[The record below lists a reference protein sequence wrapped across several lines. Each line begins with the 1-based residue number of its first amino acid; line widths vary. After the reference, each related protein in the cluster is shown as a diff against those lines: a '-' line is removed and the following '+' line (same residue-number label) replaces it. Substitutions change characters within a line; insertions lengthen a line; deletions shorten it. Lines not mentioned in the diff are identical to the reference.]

1 MVGLDTVK
9 TGKRIFINADD
20 PEEVRIGITTEGVLE
35 EVYIERTSATTHLG
49 NIYKGVVT
57 NVEPSIG
64 AAFVDFGGE
73 RNGFLHASD
82 ILPLYRQNN
91 TDVPQER
98 ISKREKRNI
107 QEYVMKGQEVLVQIT
122 KDGIG
127 KKGPTL
133 TTYLS
138 IPGRYLVLMPSLSR
152 SGVSKKIENRQE
164 RQRLKKVLEE
174 IDPPLGMGYIIRTAG
189 IGRDKQE
196 LEKDLLYLLKLWNTI
211 AKRVRSDRSPSL
223 VYQESDLVVRTIR
236 DTFTPDVD
244 EVIIDNEGVYRKA
257 VDFLKAVMV
266 EQQGRITLYDGD
278 RPLFYAV
285 GLEEQID
292 RIYSRKVNMKSGGS
306 LVIDQTEALVA
317 IDVNSGKNREEDD
330 LEETAF
336 RTNME
341 AVTEIARQLRL
352 RDLGGVIIND
362 LIDMQS
368 EAHKRAVETCLREAL
383 GDHKERMKLAKIS
396 PFGMLEMTRQRV
408 RPSLHRSNALPCP
421 HCKGSGFVRTVDSVG
436 LKILREVTEVLF
448 RNKARRVRVRAN
460 VRVADFLRR
469 NKGDKVKHL
478 EEHYEKPVLIV
489 GDHEL
494 GTEDYEVQRLK

>member
-1 MVGLDTVK
+1 MA
-9 TGKRIFINADD
+9 KRIFINASD
-20 PEEVRIGITTEGVLE
+20 PEEVRIAIADDGVLE
-35 EVYIERTSATTHLG
+35 EVYIERTSATSLLG

-64 AAFVDFGGE
+64 AAFVDFGGD

-82 ILPLYRQNN
+82 ILPMYRQNN
-91 TDVPQER
+91 TDVPEEK
-98 ISKREKRNI
+98 IHKREKRNI

-152 SGVSKKIENRQE
+152 SGVSKKIENRTE
-164 RQRLKKVLEE
+164 RQRLKRLLEE

-189 IGRDKQE
+189 IGREKNE
-196 LEKDLLYLLKLWNTI
+196 LELDLEYLLKLWNTI
-211 AKRVRSDRSPSL
+211 VKRVRGDRSPSI

-236 DTFTPDVD
+236 DVFTPDV
-244 EVIIDNEGVYRKA
+244 ESVLVDNEVVYKKA
-257 VDFLKAVMV
+257 KDFLKATMIDQ
-266 EQQGRITLYDGD
+266 EERIKHYDD
-278 RPLFYAV
+278 SRPLFHAE
-285 GLEEQID
+285 GLEEQIE

-317 IDVNSGKNREEDD
+317 IDVNSGKFREEDD

-336 RTNME
+336 RTNLE
-341 AVTEIARQLRL
+341 AVEEIARQLRL

-368 EAHKRAVETCLREAL
+368 DEHKREVEQKLREAL
-383 GDHKERMKLAKIS
+383 GDHKQRMKVARIS
-396 PFGMLEMTRQRV
+396 PFGMVEMTRQRV
-408 RPSLHRSNALPCP
+408 RPSLHRSNSIQCP
-421 HCKGSGFVRTVDSVG
+421 HCKGSGFLRTVDSMG
-436 LKILREVTEVLF
+436 LKILREVTEILF
-448 RNKARRVRVRAN
+448 RNRARRVRVRAN

-469 NKGDKVKHL
+469 NKSDRISKL
-478 EEHYEKPVLIV
+478 EETYKKPILVV

-494 GTEDYEVQRLK
+494 GTEDYEIQRLK